1 MFILRRLLKI
11 FFVLLILA
19 APIWGLFRYYSYIFS
34 KNIHGKIE
42 KVERIDINVALMQSV
57 GVPTSRL
64 SPALFSFAVAIKNS
78 SGEIYTSSAQDRQWA
93 VAKEGQCVEAKF
105 YPYPFWDLEK
115 AGTFFNARLLR
126 LYECSQ
132 EAAPAAA
139 VPVRR

>member
-1 MFILRRLLKI
+1 MLILRRLLKF
-11 FFVLLILA
+11 FFVLVVLA
-19 APIWGLFRYYSYIFS
+19 APIWGFFRYYSYIFS

-57 GVPTSRL
+57 GVPTTRL
-64 SPALFSFAVAIKNS
+64 TPALFSFAVAIKTS

-126 LYECSQ
+126 LYECPQ
-132 EAAPAAA
+132 EGA
-139 VPVRR
+139 VPANPTKSE